1 MSLARIFGIILI
13 ALAGSLA
20 LLLLI
25 THRNLGPV
33 PEPNLTRAYLVLLE
47 VKDPAAMA
55 VDSILGPKPPAWSKR
70 LAIVWHRAAPVKWW
84 WVPIV
89 FVAVQVMVVRRS
101 KKRMAGG

>member
-1 MSLARIFGIILI
+1 MTITRVLGIILI

-33 PEPNLTRAYLVLLE
+33 PEPNLTRAYMVLLD
-47 VKDPAAMA
+47 VKDPAALT
-55 VDSILGPKPPAWSKR
+55 VDSLLGPKPPAWAKR
-70 LAIVWHRAAPVKWW
+70 AAIIWHRADPIKWW

-89 FVAVQVMVVRRS
+89 FVLVQVLVVRRS
-101 KKRMAGG
+101 RKRMAGG